1 MTSRRNFLF
10 YDDSA
15 WTKKE
20 NPRFDITMG
29 SFDGAEACELVG
41 LFLLNKITHTNFG
54 IDKHQVR
61 IDKQQIGIYRD
72 DGLMLVRG
80 SKRELDR
87 LRKKMEQLFATFGL
101 KITTETGM
109 KSTDFLDVT
118 LDLDEGTF
126 KPFRKDEQ
134 LPVYVNK
141 RSNHPSSI
149 TRNIPAMIERR
160 VSSRCSNAHIFEEHK
175 KDYETA
181 LKSSGYNKGL
191 EYQDQDRQTNRRSK
205 RKRWKNMF
213 WFNPPFN
220 LQVKSKVGEEFL
232 NIIDK
237 NFPKGSRWE
246 RHFNRHT
253 VKISYSCTKNIAAHI
268 ASHNQKLLSKTK
280 KTEEVK
286 GCNCRIRETCPV
298 KGACLTKGLVYTAT
312 LEADNRSYAYIG
324 STANSFKQRYYGH
337 KQDMDKEERN
347 GTTLSRKVWELQKSN
362 PPPSSLKLSWNIAH
376 KCHPLK
382 AGMPVCDVCLTEKT
396 RILLGHNGPDPPLP
410 NNCQILNKRSEIY
423 GKCRHKSR
431 FTLENM

>member
-160 VSSRCSNAHIFEEHK
+160 VSSRCSNAHIFE
-175 KDYETA
+175 
-181 LKSSGYNKGL
+181 
-191 EYQDQDRQTNRRSK
+191 
-205 RKRWKNMF
+205 
-213 WFNPPFN
+213 
-220 LQVKSKVGEEFL
+220 
-232 NIIDK
+232 
-237 NFPKGSRWE
+237 
-246 RHFNRHT
+246 
-253 VKISYSCTKNIAAHI
+253 
-268 ASHNQKLLSKTK
+268 
-280 KTEEVK
+280 
-286 GCNCRIRETCPV
+286 
-298 KGACLTKGLVYTAT
+298 
-312 LEADNRSYAYIG
+312 
-324 STANSFKQRYYGH
+324 
-337 KQDMDKEERN
+337 
-347 GTTLSRKVWELQKSN
+347 
-362 PPPSSLKLSWNIAH
+362 
-376 KCHPLK
+376 
-382 AGMPVCDVCLTEKT
+382 
-396 RILLGHNGPDPPLP
+396 
-410 NNCQILNKRSEIY
+410 
-423 GKCRHKSR
+423 
-431 FTLENM
+431 